1 METLVYQV
9 GISQLTLSEEGLS
22 ITIPRQHWTPR
33 QWNWLVTLLTQVLT
47 AGLTWVTAPATIA
60 ATASRSGQ
68 PLRWKQMVIDG
79 LSYLLFVLL
88 IPARHPLRRLYAA
101 FDWRT
106 IDEQC
111 AGEYENQER
120 GAPAYPPQVLFRI
133 LVLMFVS
140 GIPFESA
147 TFQRLQTDVAWR
159 WFVGLS
165 LLWPPP
171 DASSLSRFRKRV
183 GAARFEAILIG
194 LIQVC
199 DAQGL
204 IGHAEAYFDMT
215 GVAASAR
222 QVTPYERAVILAKAM
237 SAYLE
242 GIESGAERLSREQI
256 AALALEVLSEK
267 HPSLKKV
274 EPAQVAASQA
284 YLERELAQTV
294 RGEPGWWRR
303 LWAGLAQI
311 RQELGDAP
319 QTEWEH
325 LRAVARRLA
334 AHLPQAYGNPD
345 AAVGH
350 TRADGTLCGYRSGF
364 LVDAKRRI
372 ITAVVM
378 VALNCVEAPTLSQAL
393 DKYYAIFRRY
403 PRRLGLDSAFDRD
416 EVHRTL
422 EAHAIYGSVTV
433 RSRPGPVGLFH
444 ANAFIW
450 NEAGALVCPNGKT
463 LARVGGPHKKGTERY
478 RAVESC
484 AGCPFLE
491 QCLTAKQRAQDT
503 PRRYL
508 EIAPLAH
515 QRAQRSRERSRS
527 PEGRALR
534 RRRFAAEGLFGH
546 LNTYH
551 NGDKAPYRDGEM
563 DTIAQL
569 MVAFV
574 SNLETLARYA

>member
-1 METLVYQV
+1 METLACQV
-9 GISQLTLSEEGLS
+9 GGSTLTLTEEGLCL
-22 ITIPRQHWTPR
+22 TIPRQHWTPR
-33 QWNWLVTLLTQVLT
+33 QWSWLVAVLTQALA
-47 AGLTWVTAPATIA
+47 AGLTWVTMPAAIP
-60 ATASRSGQ
+60 ATASESGR

-79 LSYLLFVLL
+79 LSSLLFVLL
-88 IPARHPLRRLYAA
+88 IPSQHPLRRLYTA
-101 FDWRT
+101 FDWHT

-111 AGEYENQER
+111 AGVYDNQER
-120 GAPAYPPQVLFRI
+120 GAPAYPPQVIFRI

-140 GIPFESA
+140 GTPFESA
-147 TFQRLQTDVAWR
+147 TLQRLETDVAWR

-165 LLWPPP
+165 LLWPVPN
-171 DASSLSRFRKRV
+171 AGSLSRFRKRL
-183 GAARFEAILIG
+183 GAARFEAILVE

-199 DAQGL
+199 DARGL
-204 IGHAEAYFDMT
+204 IGHVEAYFDMT

-242 GIESGAERLSREQI
+242 AVGDGVEGASREEI
-256 AALALEVLSEK
+256 AALVLEVLGEK
-267 HPSLKKV
+267 HPSLTGVK
-274 EPAQVAASQA
+274 PAQIVASQVH
-284 YLERELAQTV
+284 LERELAQTV
-294 RGEPGWWRR
+294 QGEPGWWQR
-303 LWAGLAQI
+303 LRAGMAQVK
-311 RQELGDAP
+311 QELSGASHRGL
-319 QTEWEH
+319 EH
-325 LRAVARRLA
+325 LREVACRLA

-372 ITAVVM
+372 ITAIVI
-378 VALNCVEAPTLSQAL
+378 VALNCVEAPTVVQAL
-393 DKYYAIFRRY
+393 EKHYAIFRRY

-416 EVHRTL
+416 EVHREL
-422 EAHAIYGSVTV
+422 EAHAIYGSITV

-444 ANAFIW
+444 ADAFIW
-450 NEAGALVCPNGKT
+450 NESGQLLCPNGKR
-463 LARVGGPHKKGTERY
+463 LERVGGPHQKGTERY

-484 AGCPFLE
+484 AGCPLLE
-491 QCLTAKQRAQDT
+491 QCLTTKQRAQAE
-503 PRRYL
+503 PRRSL
-508 EIAPLAH
+508 EIAPAAH
-515 QRAQRSRERSRS
+515 RRAQRSRERSRS

-574 SNLETLARYA
+574 SNLETLTRYA